1 MKSFIQRESLSS
13 NVKRLLRTKLEKIL
27 LILTFMHEHQQDQI
41 EKKISSFRKNPL
53 QIFVNENAL
62 HKRSE
67 NLIII

>member
-1 MKSFIQRESLSS
+1 
-13 NVKRLLRTKLEKIL
+13 
-27 LILTFMHEHQQDQI
+27 MHEHQQDQI
-41 EKKISSFRKNPL
+41 EKKISSFKKNPL